1 MFCGILFH
9 RLQIQRVIKVHKK
22 ILSAI
27 IAVSIAA
34 CPLSAFASV
43 LGGSLIDGYDMEIG
57 EGTHFYHN
65 MFYSDQSGV
74 GQQTENYITY
84 SPNDLVAPIITNGAH
99 LFGTTAISKEISRL
113 ENDGYD
119 ILGSTNADFFSLQTG
134 VPMSNA
140 IANGEILTKDN
151 SGQDGIG
158 VLSDGTA
165 FISYFSISSVLSRED
180 GSEINIHNI
189 NKYRQP
195 YSIYLMTSKF
205 SSETHNTTE
214 GIDVILGDVEGE
226 MRLGSQITAKVEAV
240 NEESTSVPIPEDK
253 IIITIDKNAPSEY
266 YDAIASLAVDEEITI
281 SFTAEGDERWNDVVF
296 GMGSVGGRLLS
307 GGEINPNLEQ
317 GAAPRTAIG
326 TKNDG
331 SIVLYTID
339 GRQSGYSYGV
349 QLKTLAARMKELGCT
364 DAINLDGGGST
375 SISIQFPGDEQA
387 SLVNKPSDKKE
398 RGVSTFFSFLNNAK
412 ATGEIEHIHL
422 YPKSNYVLTGASVQL
437 SASATDSGF
446 HPVPLSDISYY
457 VEKGK
462 ESTIS
467 RSGLFT
473 AKDSG
478 SVTVYAESEG
488 AEDSIQIVCLNT
500 PTSIKIFNSSTN
512 KELSELVLDANE
524 SITFSAEAYGG
535 FNKLITKADSFTW
548 SADDIIGS
556 FNGSTFTASENYGS
570 SGNIYVTAGKTTVS
584 MPVTLKSAS
593 SSDPKAYPEI
603 EMNYIDGKVFGSI
616 NSEYNIPINE
626 ESIWVKVDGNKV
638 DFEYDP
644 TMCEFELEVMENA
657 RKITVFAANT
667 MDFASLETFYLG
679 ELSEVENPFCDTDA
693 HWAENILSYMFENK
707 IINGELIDGILHFNP
722 QKHMTR
728 SEFAVMIC
736 NYLKINTEDYADV
749 SLPYTDIDTIPAWAM
764 NSFKALYSLGVVTG
778 RYVSDTESCADPL
791 ASINRA
797 EAATIVARTLPGNLF
812 KADFTAP
819 DKSDIP
825 SWALDG
831 ITTLVNLKAM
841 NGYEDGSFLPM
852 QKLTKAEAAKIL
864 YCVI

>member
-1 MFCGILFH
+1 M
-9 RLQIQRVIKVHKK
+9 HKK
-22 ILSAI
+22 FLSAI
-27 IAVSIAA
+27 IAVSIAT
-34 CPLSAFASV
+34 CPLSSFASV
-43 LGGSLIDGYDMEIG
+43 LGSSLIDGYDIKLG

-84 SPNDLVAPIITNGAH
+84 SPNDLVVPIITNGTH
-99 LFGTTAISKEISRL
+99 LFGATAISKEISRL
-113 ENDGYD
+113 EDEGYD
-119 ILGSTNADFFSLQTG
+119 ILGSSNADFFSLQTG

-140 IANGEILTKDN
+140 IINGEILTKDN

-158 VLSDGTA
+158 ILKDGSA
-165 FISYFSISSVLSRED
+165 FISYFSISSVLTRED
-180 GSEINIHNI
+180 GSEIEIHNI

-195 YSIYLMTSKF
+195 YSIYLMTGNF
-205 SSETHNTTE
+205 STETQNTTE
-214 GIDVILGDVEGE
+214 GIDVILGDIEGE
-226 MRLGSQITAKVEAV
+226 MRLDSQITAKVEAI
-240 NEESTSVPIPEDK
+240 NEESSSAPIPEDK
-253 IIITIDKNAPSEY
+253 MIITIDKNAPVEY
-266 YDAIASLAVDEEITI
+266 YDAVTSLAVGEEITI
-281 SFTAEGDERWNDVVF
+281 SFAVHGDERWNSVVF

-307 GGEINPNLEQ
+307 NGEINPNLEN

-326 TKNDG
+326 TKTDG

-339 GRQSGYSYGV
+339 GRQTGYSYGV

-375 SISIQFPGDEQA
+375 SISIQFPGDNQA

-398 RGVSTFFSFLNNAK
+398 RKVSTFFSFLNNSK
-412 ATGEIEHIHL
+412 ATGEIAQLHL

-437 SASATDSGF
+437 SSSATDSGF
-446 HPVPLSDISYY
+446 HPVALSEINYS
-457 VEKGK
+457 VEDGK

-473 AKDSG
+473 AKDTG
-478 SVTVYAESEG
+478 KVTVYAESKG
-488 AEDSIQIVCLNT
+488 IQTSLQITCLDT
-500 PTSIKIFNSSTN
+500 PTSIKIFNSSTG
-512 KELSELVLDANE
+512 KEVNELILDADE

-535 FNKLITKADSFTW
+535 FNKLIADADNFKW

-556 FNGSTFTASENYGS
+556 FNGSTFTATENYGS
-570 SGNIYVTAGKTTVS
+570 SGNIYVTAGKTTAS
-584 MPVTLKSAS
+584 IPVTLKDAS

-603 EMNYIDGKVFGSI
+603 ELNYIDGMVFGRFK
-616 NSEYNIPINE
+616 SEYNIPIDE
-626 ESIWVKVDGNKV
+626 ESILIKVDGNKA
-638 DFEYDP
+638 DFEYDQALS
-644 TMCEFELEVMENA
+644 EFELEAGENA
-657 RKITVFAANT
+657 RKITVFATNT
-667 MDFASLETFYLG
+667 MDFASCKAFYLS
-679 ELSEVENPFCDTDA
+679 ELSTVENPFCDTEN
-693 HWAENILSYMFENK
+693 HWAEDILSYMYENK
-707 IINGELIDGILHFNP
+707 IINGEMIDSVLHFNP

-736 NYLKINTEDYADV
+736 NYLKINTKDYADI
-749 SLPYTDIDTIPAWAM
+749 SLPYSDIDTIPAWAM
-764 NSFKALYSLGVVTG
+764 NSFKALYSLGIVTG
-778 RYVSDTESCADPL
+778 RYVSETESCADPL

-797 EAATIVARTLPGNLF
+797 EAATIVARTLPKNLY

-864 YCVI
+864 YCVM